1 MALQKEDP
9 TFDDVVLNITP
20 LLKNGVTPENQTI
33 LKVLEE
39 VAIRVGG
46 ERWRLNPHRQQH
58 LFENS

>member
-1 MALQKEDP
+1 MALQKDDP

-20 LLKNGVTPENQTI
+20 SLKNGVAPENQTV
-33 LKVLEE
+33 LEVLEE
-39 VAIRVGG
+39 VAIRVGE